1 MRCIGYVTQPMRK
14 QRALS
19 EVGLVYNVQGLI
31 LNDPLSPATVQQFYN
46 LPRQHCQLGPKCS
59 NTQATL
65 KPYSAVSISS
75 AQDTSVLWV
84 GCYMLPPSS
93 RVKGMVPV
101 YRAVG
106 R

>member
-14 QRALS
+14 QRAPS
-19 EVGLVYNVQGLI
+19 EVVLAYNVQGLI
-31 LNDPLSPATVQQFYN
+31 LNDPLSPAIVQQFYN
-46 LPRQHCQLGPKCS
+46 LPRQYRQLGTKCS

-84 GCYMLPPSS
+84 GSYMPPPSS
-93 RVKGMVPV
+93 CVKGMVSV